1 MVACSSGMSIAIMSL
16 CDSHEKEKKMK
27 SLALIAKSG
36 VVSLTLACASLL
48 LAQAPPPPPQSPS
61 NNGSVSGTIS
71 QLNYGAEME
80 VTSFLLNGNT
90 LVTFPPH
97 VGSALNSILKAG
109 ENVEVSGYSSATQ
122 SGMQRIEL
130 QTISVGGKTLSV
142 PQPGQF
148 TSYSSSGKVIQLNY
162 NREGEVDGFLLNNGV
177 FAKTPPPF
185 STSSYFDGFCRESS
199 IGDWIFTPN
208 NKRSN
213 CARCA
218 VDQWAND
225 CICPTASSTTSAVE
239 RRAPKIRGQPCE
251 VALAWLVA
259 QWGQVLMRALS
270 NPDVRLTIAYLIF
283 LSSYLVF
290 AIGRFPG
297 TRINRTA
304 MAIIGATLMF
314 AFRLLTPAQAIRS
327 IDYAT
332 LVLLFSMM
340 LIVASL
346 HLAGFFEWITGLVVE
361 HVRPRH
367 LLPSVIF
374 TSGILSAFLVNDVV
388 CLFMAPLILQVCRRL
403 SKPATPYLLALAT
416 ASNIGSAA
424 TITGNPQ
431 NILIGS
437 LSGIGYRD
445 FLRTLSPVALMGLF
459 IAWGI
464 LHWLHPNHTA
474 AGGTK
479 DQPCSN
485 QNTIQPQRF
494 DFSSLRDTAGSRRVP
509 RWISASRGSSPR
521 WCFPASSPQATPGAH
536 LQPSGLVTADPVHRA
551 VPDHRSRRSLRNRG
565 ADALVR
571 RPLEDTKR
579 MDFQRR
585 CRGILQFSKQC
596 PGSYAA

>member
-1 MVACSSGMSIAIMSL
+1 
-16 CDSHEKEKKMK
+16 
-27 SLALIAKSG
+27 
-36 VVSLTLACASLL
+36 
-48 LAQAPPPPPQSPS
+48 
-61 NNGSVSGTIS
+61 
-71 QLNYGAEME
+71 
-80 VTSFLLNGNT
+80 
-90 LVTFPPH
+90 
-97 VGSALNSILKAG
+97 
-109 ENVEVSGYSSATQ
+109 
-122 SGMQRIEL
+122 
-130 QTISVGGKTLSV
+130 
-142 PQPGQF
+142 
-148 TSYSSSGKVIQLNY
+148 
-162 NREGEVDGFLLNNGV
+162 
-177 FAKTPPPF
+177 
-185 STSSYFDGFCRESS
+185 
-199 IGDWIFTPN
+199 
-208 NKRSN
+208 
-213 CARCA
+213 
-218 VDQWAND
+218 
-225 CICPTASSTTSAVE
+225 
-239 RRAPKIRGQPCE
+239 
-251 VALAWLVA
+251 
-259 QWGQVLMRALS
+259 MRALS

-297 TRINRTA
+297 TKINRTA

-346 HLAGFFEWITGLVVE
+346 HLAGFFEWITVLVVE

-431 NILIGS
+431 NMLIGS

-445 FLRTLSPVALMGLF
+445 FVRTLSPVALMGLF
-459 IAWGI
+459 IAWGT

-485 QNTIQPQRF
+485 RNSIQRNGLIFPVCVT
-494 DFSSLRDTAGSRRVP
+494 LLVLAGF
-509 RWISASRGSSPR
+509 IAG
-521 WCFPASSPQATPGAH
+521 FPPAVVAVLGGAA
-536 LQPSGLVTADPVHRA
+536 L
-551 VPDHRSRRSLRNRG
+551 
-565 ADALVR
+565 LVR
-571 RPLEDTKR
+571 RRQHPEHIYNQVDWSLLILFIGLFLIIGAVEASGIAAQMLAFADRLKIQNVWIFSGVVVAFSNLVSNVPAVMLLKGFVPQFSDPRQFWLLLSLVSTLAGNLTITGSVANIIVIEKAR
-579 MDFQRR
+579 TETHVSFKDYLRVGIPITFATVLV
-585 CRGILQFSKQC
+585 GILWIKFVV
-596 PGSYAA
+596 